1 MSNCMITRKS
11 GGEQISLVFSDGHVE
26 YFSKNKFKKGST
38 TTRPFI
44 PITAEV
50 STNKSF
56 GKTSA
61 KESAVTF
68 NDITVV
74 KSTSSLG
81 ETTGSVGAMAKN
93 IYLPFLCS
101 DVENLKEALFKL
113 IVTGSGGSYSV
124 TYTSWIEQ

>member
-1 MSNCMITRKS
+1 MANALITRKG
-11 GGEQISLVFSDGHVE
+11 GGEQISLIFSDGHIE
-26 YFSKNKFKKGST
+26 YFSKDKFKKGST
-38 TTRPFI
+38 TARPFI

-68 NDITVV
+68 NGITVV

-124 TYTSWIEQ
+124 TYTSWIEK